1 MADEA
6 RAVAWRPRLPTYV
19 MHDKKESIMG
29 LGLIA
34 SLIVG
39 GLAGWIAS
47 SLMDAKTGL
56 LANIGLGI
64 LGAVL
69 LNGALGLIGIY
80 AERAFLPQL
89 VVGAAGAAALIWI
102 VRKLT

>member
-1 MADEA
+1 
-6 RAVAWRPRLPTYV
+6 
-19 MHDKKESIMG
+19 MG

-47 SLMDAKTGL
+47 SVMKAETGI

-64 LGAVL
+64 LGAII

-89 VVGAAGAAALIWI
+89 VVGAAGASALIWI
-102 VRKLT
+102 ARKLR